1 MPITTGTSTALTGLR
16 LARSGSTISA
26 MSERAC
32 IYVAARLA
40 EGKRV
45 EEVLTRTGI
54 DYAVEIAPKTI
65 RLLGLF
71 PTRYRRAVFYVA
83 QGRPDA
89 AVRPSRQRE
98 SPRAW
103 STTNRDRTRSFSRA
117 VGHSQPR

>member
-1 MPITTGTSTALTGLR
+1 
-16 LARSGSTISA
+16 

-32 IYVAARLA
+32 IYIAARLV

-45 EEVLTRTGI
+45 EEVLTCTGI

-83 QGRPDA
+83 AGQARRCRQALQA
-89 AVRPSRQRE
+89 AGITKGLVDDE
-98 SPRAW
+98 
-103 STTNRDRTRSFSRA
+103 
-117 VGHSQPR
+117 